1 MINTIKEKIGFKID
15 YLNPKQIRQLN
26 KIAYYKPKFKMGVVV
41 LAISIIAI
49 SLLTPFTNWL
59 LIPIALKIWG
69 YR

>member
-1 MINTIKEKIGFKID
+1 MINTIKEKLGFKID

>member
-1 MINTIKEKIGFKID
+1 MINTIKEKLGFKID

-59 LIPIALKIWG
+59 LIPIALKIWV

>member
-1 MINTIKEKIGFKID
+1 MINTIKEKLGFKID

-26 KIAYYKPKFKMGVVV
+26 KIAYYKPNFKMGVVV
-41 LAISIIAI
+41 LAISIMLI
-49 SLLTPFTNWL
+49 SLITPFTNWL